1 MEIDESTEA
10 LHYEAQG
17 RLQAMGNY
25 HRWILRNLE
34 RGLGRRVW
42 DAGAGIGLVSSQ
54 VAERVEYLLATE
66 YTEANIETLRGTFRG
81 ADHVEVAHCDLTAPD
96 EPFLL
101 ERRLDTVIHLDVL
114 EHLEDDAGIL
124 ALFHRV
130 LVPGG
135 RLLLKVPAHRFLF
148 GTLDEASLH
157 YRRYGKRDL
166 RAKLEAAGFEV
177 ERLRA
182 MNLAAVGPYL
192 LKGRVLKKRTNFSNS
207 LSGSRLGF
215 YDGII
220 PWLERVERVVPPPV
234 GLSLVAIARK
244 PGAGSNE

>member
-17 RLQAMGNY
+17 RLQALGNY
-25 HRWILRNLE
+25 HRWILRSLE
-34 RGLGRRVW
+34 SGLGSRVW

-54 VAERVEYLLATE
+54 LLGRVEYLLATE
-66 YTEANIETLRGTFRG
+66 YTDANIETLRGALAG
-81 ADHVEVAHCDLTAPD
+81 SGNVEVAHADLMNPD
-96 EPFLL
+96 EAFLL

-114 EHLEDDAGIL
+114 EHLEDDVGAL
-124 ALFHRV
+124 DLFHRV
-130 LVPGG
+130 LSPGG
-135 RLLLKVPAHRFLF
+135 RLLLKVPAHGFLF

-166 RAKLEAAGFEV
+166 RTKLEAAGFVV

-207 LSGSRLGF
+207 LSKGRLGL
-215 YDGII
+215 YDRII
-220 PWLERVERVVPPPV
+220 PWLERVERVIPPPV
-234 GLSLVAIARK
+234 GLSLIAIAQK
-244 PGAGSNE
+244 PVA